1 MPQDLYSIPKKSAE
15 VYLAA
20 DDGALIYDDG
30 DDHYL
35 MVRFGDALTKIAS
48 NLANLLNISKN
59 SGALTKI
66 DKS

>member
-35 MVRFGDALTKIAS
+35 MVRFGDALV
-48 NLANLLNISKN
+48 NIIKRT
-59 SGALTKI
+59 GILTKI